1 MGKSDQASLRYRLN
15 QRMTPLRERATNRW
29 RSFSPATQ
37 ALPSVFYRAVI
48 NFLAHG
54 GTRASSLAY
63 YALFSLFPL
72 ILLIAI
78 GFSRLIGPALTEQ
91 QISLGLAA
99 LLPPSA
105 TEALSA
111 IQINVQQALEQSGS
125 FTLVAIIGLGWSGLG
140 LFSGITGALDVIFQ
154 TPIRNIW
161 RARLTALIMA
171 FALLGLLLLSFV
183 SSAVIRLLSSLL
195 FSQGSFWLTIGALF
209 LPIGLNLLIFILLF
223 RYVPARRMHWDAIWP
238 AALFGAVLWEIAKF
252 AFGWYLTN
260 MANFQFVYGT
270 LATGIILLFWAYLIA
285 SIFLISA
292 ELCAGLNQWYF
303 DFFVAPEDGSAGDDL
318 PTLQSPENRQ
328 LTGAQD

>member
-1 MGKSDQASLRYRLN
+1 MANSDEVSLRRQLNEYIAPLKQRLN
-15 QRMTPLRERATNRW
+15 TRW
-29 RSFSPATQ
+29 SSFSPATQ
-37 ALPSVFYRAVI
+37 ALPSVFFRAFM
-48 NFLAHG
+48 NFLVHG
-54 GTRASSLAY
+54 GTRATSLAY

-72 ILLIAI
+72 ILLIAV
-78 GFSRLIGPALTEQ
+78 GVSRLVGTALTEQ
-91 QISLGLAA
+91 QIALGLAA

-105 TEALSA
+105 TDALSL

-125 FTLVAIIGLGWSGLG
+125 FTLVALIGLGWSGLG
-140 LFSGITGALDVIFQ
+140 LFSGITGALDAIFQ

-171 FALLGLLLLSFV
+171 FALLGLLLLSFL

-195 FSQGSFWLTIGALF
+195 FVQGSFWLTIGALF

-260 MANFQFVYGT
+260 MANYQFVYGT

-303 DFFVAPEDGSAGDDL
+303 DYFVAHDEGSAGDEL
-318 PTLQSPENRQ
+318 PALSKPESRQ
-328 LTGAQD
+328 LTGSQD